1 MPEEKKDK
9 NGQIGEEDLDALLA
23 RWAEAEI
30 EPPADLHAQTMARLR
45 VEAQPK
51 KPNKV
56 VSIFLKKKKWM
67 SVAAAAVLVL
77 CCIPVVQ
84 AQFGGNMANPVYD
97 MAASQQA
104 ESADSEAAA
113 QTTENVTAT
122 AKQTPVAEA
131 NTQNIDQNEAR
142 KTERKAVND
151 TVAPADT
158 PDTASS
164 NAAITVPDVSSD
176 QSGNR
181 SGSADFSEK
190 SQEPAVGS
198 QAPAIA
204 MFSLEHSED
213 SAVQNDAKVRSITE
227 DLDDLQAKA
236 QSYQQALEEL
246 QQQLQDAEKKLKEYD
261 EKLQAEPDNPELP
274 DQIKELQD
282 TIDTLKKEIKEL
294 QALVAETSTQQ

>member
-1 MPEEKKDK
+1 
-9 NGQIGEEDLDALLA
+9 
-23 RWAEAEI
+23 
-30 EPPADLHAQTMARLR
+30 
-45 VEAQPK
+45 
-51 KPNKV
+51 
-56 VSIFLKKKKWM
+56 M

-151 TVAPADT
+151 TAAPADT

-176 QSGNR
+176 QSGNN
-181 SGSADFSEK
+181 SSSADFSEK
-190 SQEPAVGS
+190 S

-213 SAVQNDAKVRSITE
+213 SAVQNDPKVRSITE

-246 QQQLQDAEKKLKEYD
+246 QQQLQDA
-261 EKLQAEPDNPELP
+261 
-274 DQIKELQD
+274 
-282 TIDTLKKEIKEL
+282 
-294 QALVAETSTQQ
+294 V